1 MSWQQLSA
9 QFDSLKRSERRLI
22 YAASIGLLLWIGFI
36 YFIEPAWQQ
45 LQQQK
50 KQQQSMVQQVEQTQ
64 HQIEELQHELARDIN
79 QQHREQVAQLTTK
92 LAQLEQELANQSAHF
107 IGAQRMVPMLRSILM
122 AQQQV
127 RLMALNSIAPRV
139 IAVDEQQQPLLYE
152 HKIRVVLQGNYQSL
166 SDVLTRLEQ
175 VPWPLGW
182 ASLHYQVKEY
192 PIAEITIE
200 LITVGDDADFIQ
212 L

>member
-1 MSWQQLSA
+1 MSWQQLSVKFNA
-9 QFDSLKRSERRLI
+9 LKRSERRLI
-22 YAASIGLLLWIGFI
+22 YAASIGLLLWLGFI

-45 LQQQK
+45 LLLQKSQQQAT
-50 KQQQSMVQQVEQTQ
+50 MQQVGQIQ
-64 HQIEELQHELARDIN
+64 HQLEELQQELARDIN
-79 QQHREQVAQLTTK
+79 QQHREQVTQLTVE
-92 LAQLEQELANQSAHF
+92 LAQLEQELASQSAHF
-107 IGAQRMVPMLRSILM
+107 IGAQRMVPMLHSILM

-127 RLMALNSIAPRV
+127 RLMTLKSIAPKV
-139 IAVDEQQQPLLYE
+139 IAVDEQQKPLLYE
-152 HKIRVVLQGNYQSL
+152 HKVRVVLQGNYQSL
-166 SDVLTRLEQ
+166 SEALTRLEQ

-182 ASLHYQVKEY
+182 ASLHYQVKDY